1 MAIVLNVIL
10 LDYFPICYSCT
21 LKWSLSLGL
30 PEKNP
35 GDLSFPASTP
45 SRSGVRTGE
54 GTEEKNGSAKGAL
67 ATVEVEPINGVPLE
81 RLVDSMD
88 WVSRENLNRKPWF
101 YMVLTIKSS
110 GFL

>member
-1 MAIVLNVIL
+1 MIFPYVIHVTLNGPFLWDHGSKL
-10 LDYFPICYSCT
+10 L
-21 LKWSLSLGL
+21 
-30 PEKNP
+30 P
-35 GDLSFPASTP
+35 GDVSFPASTP

-88 WVSRENLNRKPWF
+88 WVKG
-101 YMVLTIKSS
+101 KSTGNH
-110 GFL
+110 GFNHQI